1 MSLQFEANNMAGTA
15 RRIGRRS
22 LGRSG
27 LELSEL
33 GLGCGTIAGLYE
45 PTSTEEARAVIAD
58 ALAAGI
64 TYIDTAPFYGA
75 GRAERFAGDA
85 LREYPKTCVLSTKA
99 GRLLRSRAATLAPLP
114 KWRKFSLPREMWVQ
128 AFDFDTVADYT
139 YDGIMRSF
147 EDSQQRLGMP
157 HIDLLLMHDV
167 GLPFFFGEHRN
178 EIIKEAMTGGY
189 RALEELRRAGDIGGF
204 GLGVGETDVCIQ
216 AFDHGDWDIF
226 LIAGR
231 YTLLDQAAL
240 DTLFPLCAKRGT
252 RIIAGQPFNSGM
264 LVGRASFDHTTPP
277 QAIVE
282 RVRRLTEV
290 CAAHKVPLA
299 AAAIQ
304 FPLGHPVVASVLP
317 GPRTRREV
325 SAMLD
330 LYSQDIPVDLWGDL
344 LSEGLLPRGTP
355 VPHTRSPDLIAP
367 EAPRVP

>member
-1 MSLQFEANNMAGTA
+1 MTSTA
-15 RRIGRRS
+15 RRIATRP

-45 PTSTEEARAVIAD
+45 PTSTEEARAVISD
-58 ALAAGI
+58 ALSAGI
-64 TYIDTAPFYGA
+64 TYFDTAPFYGA
-75 GRAERFAGDA
+75 GRAERMAGDV
-85 LREYPKTCVLSTKA
+85 LRESAKTHILSTKV
-99 GRLLRSRAATLAPLP
+99 GRLLRSRVSTLALLP
-114 KWRKFSLPREMWVQ
+114 EWRKFRLPRNMWVQ
-128 AFDFDTVADYT
+128 TFDFDTVADYT

-147 EDSQQRLGMP
+147 EDSQQRLGLS

-178 EIIKEAMTGGY
+178 EIIKEAMTSGY

-216 AFDHGDWDIF
+216 ALDHGDWDVF

-264 LVGRASFDHTTPP
+264 LVGRASYDHSAPP
-277 QAIVE
+277 QAILK
-282 RVRRLTEV
+282 RASRLKEV
-290 CAAHKVPLA
+290 CAAHNVSLA

-317 GPRTRREV
+317 GPRTRKEV

-330 LYSQDIPVDLWGDL
+330 FYSQNIPMDLWSDL
-344 LSEGLLPRGTP
+344 LSEGLLPHGTP
-355 VPHTRSPDLIAP
+355 VPHTRSPDLL
-367 EAPRVP
+367 